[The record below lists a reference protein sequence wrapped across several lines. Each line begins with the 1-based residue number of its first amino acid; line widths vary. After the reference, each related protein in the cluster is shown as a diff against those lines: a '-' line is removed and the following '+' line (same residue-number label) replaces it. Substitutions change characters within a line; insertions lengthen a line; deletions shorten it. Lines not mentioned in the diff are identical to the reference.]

1 MRASI
6 GHGDRVKIGDEIDFE
21 SSIAKYVVIN
31 KSPLIVEDI
40 ERETR
45 IGRSNREQY
54 ATKSFMCV
62 PLKASQDIL
71 GVISISSKKVD
82 RLFSNED
89 ARYSG
94 AIAHHS
100 CIYL

>member
-1 MRASI
+1 MVDADVGSILILDENESRKFIMRASI

-31 KSPLIVEDI
+31 KSALIVEDI

-62 PLKASQDIL
+62 PLKASQGYPGGDFHIQ
-71 GVISISSKKVD
+71 
-82 RLFSNED
+82 
-89 ARYSG
+89 
-94 AIAHHS
+94 
-100 CIYL
+100 